1 MQNVDLVYKQRE
13 AAHKFASNNPYPPFK
28 WDVVSN
34 HMKIK
39 NNIPQGNIRYSFYD
53 DDNNLKYEGDIR
65 IIQGE
70 DGLVRQDIDFKLVKV
85 TDNKVYFDEFTFE
98 RISSDEI
105 NIYVVIDDKG
115 KREEIKFNY
124 KKEKQ

>member
-70 DGLVRQDIDFKLVKV
+70 DGLVRQDIDFKLVKGQYEDV
-85 TDNKVYFDEFTFE
+85 VNSF
-98 RISSDEI
+98 
-105 NIYVVIDDKG
+105 NIYRLYSTQIAIGYWICDKST
-115 KREEIKFNY
+115 Y
-124 KKEKQ
+124 